1 MGSIVTLGLGQLE
14 IDWGKNWNYASHSKL
29 FLPGDVKPVSY
40 HYFDPETE
48 KVTEELKPGLARP
61 LRSIKRRLELLGYTL
76 SEAKRCFEEDL
87 SWGSDF
93 YEVPDVSFD
102 AFAGALAAVDVHK
115 IKFDP
120 WFADHSP
127 GGFAARSILRDPE
140 FTKTV
145 KNLEG
150 LSRFDGIF
158 FENLDPY
165 VTLRLL
171 AENPTNLD
179 LEVQWRFADL
189 VEGGWAEESSF
200 CEGLSEPD
208 RYLIVTE
215 GSSDGA
221 IIRKA
226 MELLRP
232 DIVDFFHFVDMSENY
247 PFTGAGNLFRFCQGL
262 AQIKVQ
268 NKIVVIFDNDAAG
281 LEAQRKVKRLLL
293 PSNMV
298 VVRLP
303 DILECRLFRT
313 NGPNGSAQEDI
324 NGRAISIE
332 SFLDLRTGPEPCVR
346 WTSYNSN
353 IDLYQGELIAKERY
367 TKRFLESRPL
377 PSAYD
382 TSKLELLLDHLFE
395 AIVGAKSRATQ
406 SRNASS

>member
-1 MGSIVTLGLGQLE
+1 MFTSFRILTREIRWKMSYTRKFRFYERGWLFEPMGSIVTLGLGQLE

-76 SEAKRCFEEDL
+76 SEAKRCFKEDL

-179 LEVQWRFADL
+179 LEVQWRFCRPS
-189 VEGGWAEESSF
+189 GSGWVEESSF

-232 DIVDFFHFVDMSENY
+232 DIVDFFHFCRHVRE
-247 PFTGAGNLFRFCQGL
+247 
-262 AQIKVQ
+262 
-268 NKIVVIFDNDAAG
+268 
-281 LEAQRKVKRLLL
+281 L
-293 PSNMV
+293 PV
-298 VVRLP
+298 YR
-303 DILECRLFRT
+303 CR
-313 NGPNGSAQEDI
+313 
-324 NGRAISIE
+324 
-332 SFLDLRTGPEPCVR
+332 
-346 WTSYNSN
+346 
-353 IDLYQGELIAKERY
+353 
-367 TKRFLESRPL
+367 
-377 PSAYD
+377 
-382 TSKLELLLDHLFE
+382 
-395 AIVGAKSRATQ
+395 
-406 SRNASS
+406 